1 MRFDHAC
8 LSQIGVPVAW
18 MLTSNGTTATISYF
32 LNWVKDASPAVQPA
46 VIMTDCDQAQIAAIQ
61 AVYPQSRTFLCMW
74 HVLRAMQSH
83 FSTTNFPTLWDNV
96 KAWVRSDDLTEFN
109 RLKDA
114 IFDDPSTPQ
123 SFIDYLIEK
132 WMKITHLW
140 SRVERKGRSIFEE
153 GDTNM
158 LIEA

>member
-1 MRFDHAC
+1 
-8 LSQIGVPVAW
+8 
-18 MLTSNGTTATISYF
+18 MLTSNGTTATISFF
-32 LNWVKDASPAVQPA
+32 LRWVKDASPAVKPA

-83 FSTTNFPTLWDNV
+83 FSTTQFPALWDNV

-109 RLKDA
+109 RLKDE
-114 IFDDPSTPQ
+114 IFNDPSTPQ
-123 SFIDYLIEK
+123 SFINYLIEK

-140 SRVERKGRSIFEE
+140 SRVDRKGRSIFEE